1 MWDVKAQY
9 AKRLFKERPEILDEL
24 NDVWEEMDII
34 NGFHIVILDAQTFPE
49 FVQLSKRFHLMAMDS
64 AHLAIMKLNGLTN
77 LATND
82 ADFERIPYLKVWK
95 P

>member
-1 MWDVKAQY
+1 
-9 AKRLFKERPEILDEL
+9 
-24 NDVWEEMDII
+24 
-34 NGFHIVILDAQTFPE
+34 
-49 FVQLSKRFHLMAMDS
+49 MAMDS
-64 AHLAIMKLNGLTN
+64 AHLAIMKINGLTN